1 MGVSRLDTNVCQK
14 RRTIRD
20 KSSQCSWRLCL
31 LRSPWNNGL
40 ATNQRVDGDPVKAE
54 IGMTVQKLDS
64 FYTFHTHD
72 ATEIYYSIK
81 KPQCAD
87 EVEVFAM
94 REGNPLIRT
103 IKKKKNYRII
113 EFDANSPAIKDH
125 FWLSSSPLE
134 HDLTYYH
141 ENTIHALKASDECSK
156 IPKKSGAVAVGARPS
171 GFDSRNPN

>member
-1 MGVSRLDTNVCQK
+1 MYAKKEGRF
-14 RRTIRD
+14 
-20 KSSQCSWRLCL
+20 
-31 LRSPWNNGL
+31 
-40 ATNQRVDGDPVKAE
+40 ATNQASARGGFVYAEVLGTTGLLRIKEIDGDPVKAE

-103 IKKKKNYRII
+103 VKKEKNYRII

-134 HDLTYYH
+134 HDLT
-141 ENTIHALKASDECSK
+141 
-156 IPKKSGAVAVGARPS
+156 
-171 GFDSRNPN
+171 